1 MLVWIGFGI
10 LVVFILALD
19 LGVLNRTSHIPTFKE
34 ALSWTAM
41 YVTFALA
48 FSGFVY
54 FGYENAWLG
63 LGDTIGR
70 PADGKTAFL
79 EYLTGYVVEQSLSID
94 NIFVIAVIFSYFKIP
109 TEYQHRVLFWGILG
123 AVVFRAL
130 MIFVGVVLIERFS
143 WMSYVFGAILIYSA
157 YKMYTSTDE
166 EVDPDKNPVVNF
178 FKKFM
183 PVTSRFDG
191 EKFFIKRLG
200 VTAATPLFIALLVV
214 ETTDVMFAFDSIPAI
229 FAITTDPFLVFTSNI
244 FAILGLRSLYFV
256 LASVLDKFRFLQLG
270 LTLILAFVGV
280 KMILIAQDIHIPEVI
295 SLGVIILT
303 LAGSILASMYLPAP
317 ETEPEV
323 MHDLPNPTDIENP
336 SRVSP
341 PLRDEKSPEE
351 IGRG

>member
-10 LVVFILALD
+10 LVVLILALD
-19 LGVLNRTSHIPTFKE
+19 LGVLNRKSHIPTFRE
-34 ALSWTAM
+34 ALGWTSL
-41 YVTFALA
+41 YVSFALA
-48 FSGFVY
+48 FAGFVY

-63 LGDTIGR
+63 LGETIGR
-70 PADGKTAFL
+70 PADGKTAML

-109 TEYQHRVLFWGILG
+109 TQYQHRVLFWGILG
-123 AVVFRAL
+123 AVFFRAV
-130 MIFVGVVLIERFS
+130 MIFIGVVLIERFS

-191 EKFFIKRLG
+191 EKFFIRRMG
-200 VTAATPLFIALLVV
+200 IRAATPLFIALLVV
-214 ETTDVMFAFDSIPAI
+214 ETTDIMFAFDSIPAI

-256 LASVLDKFRFLQLG
+256 LASILDKFRFLQLG

-280 KMILIAQDIHIPEVI
+280 KMILIAQDIHLPDLV
-295 SLGVIILT
+295 SLGVIVLV
-303 LAGSILASMYLPAP
+303 LVGSIVLSMLLP
-317 ETEPEV
+317 EKEIEPEV
-323 MHDLPNPTDIENP
+323 MHDLPNPNKIENP
-336 SRVSP
+336 SRISP
-341 PLRDEKSPEE
+341 PLSDEKSPKE
-351 IGRG
+351 IH